1 MKITDESAKTTG
13 ETAGKTISKTA
24 EKTVEKKTM
33 KAAVWYGDNDV
44 RIEELPIPEI
54 GEEEALLKVRAA
66 GVCVTDYHIISGK
79 LRIGQPP
86 NVQGHEICGEVV
98 KINTKR
104 KDIAIGQRCV
114 VATSLG
120 CGHCEYCRE
129 GKQYICKDSGEIGYY
144 PHHGGYAEYVKVP
157 VGAIVPI
164 TDEVDDES
172 AAILES
178 AVCPTESLMRIGVPF
193 GGTVFVAGVGP
204 AGLAFITVAKSLGA
218 RKVVAMVRGER
229 NAERAK
235 KFGATDVIDC
245 LKEDVKTKLEEIN
258 GGELADVTIE
268 ATGAPAVITA
278 MPEYTKK
285 GGKIILYG
293 IPGDGETVMLP
304 IKKLICE
311 EMTVY
316 GAVGNTK
323 AWYPLVKMIAD
334 GRIDIRKFVT
344 HRFKLDEINKAFELY
359 KQHDKELI
367 KAVIEFN

>member
-1 MKITDESAKTTG
+1 MKNAADKTAK
-13 ETAGKTISKTA
+13 TAGKTT
-24 EKTVEKKTM
+24 EKTVGKTTGKTTM

-54 GEEEALLKVRAA
+54 GAEEALLKVRAA

-120 CGHCEYCRE
+120 CGHCEHCRE

-193 GGTVFVAGVGP
+193 
-204 AGLAFITVAKSLGA
+204 
-218 RKVVAMVRGER
+218 GER

-359 KQHDKELI
+359 KQRDKELI